1 MKEEVMDPWCGFA
14 QDLDEYRRVSG
25 NIRRALIS
33 CESRAAE
40 LIKEIGSS
48 SYEGAGSKF
57 DELRSLLENLSTAK
71 YKFEFSFG
79 DRLDGLVY
87 HMDRDDEYSRRFW
100 YGKFNEGLEWPVD
113 GH

>member
-1 MKEEVMDPWCGFA
+1 MMDLWCGVE

-33 CESRAAE
+33 CEARAEE

-48 SYEGAGSKF
+48 SYEGAGLKF
-57 DELRSLLENLSTAK
+57 DELRCLLDNLSTAK
-71 YKFEFSFG
+71 YKFDFPLG

-87 HMDRDDEYSRRFW
+87 HMNRDDEYSRRFW
-100 YGKFNEGLEWPVD
+100 HGKFSEGLEWPVD
-113 GH
+113 AD